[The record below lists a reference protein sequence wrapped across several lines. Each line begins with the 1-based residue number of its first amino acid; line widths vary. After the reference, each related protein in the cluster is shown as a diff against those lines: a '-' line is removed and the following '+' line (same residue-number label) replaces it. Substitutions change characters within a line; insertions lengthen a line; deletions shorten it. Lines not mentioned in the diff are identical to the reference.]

1 MSSSTSTATATTP
14 PFLLVRRRI
23 DNLSPTSHLRPRNS
37 KLLGRLSV
45 SASLSHLTWLSPQ
58 LIDNNDYNG
67 WAIVQ
72 SPPPPTK
79 TKKGLPLVV
88 IGGVVGSTLA
98 LVLAAI
104 SYFSF
109 SRKGFKLQLGSPLN
123 ALHDIL
129 IWNETK
135 SRERKAVDS
144 VETDASSIAGA
155 ESVAD
160 ESSGTVVSGS
170 VDKIERVILSV
181 AVDSTQQ
188 EALSVL
194 KKLKIIEEDVNAD
207 ELCTRREYARWLVR
221 INSLLERNPKL
232 RIVPSKSLSGTVV
245 AAFNDVDVEDPDI
258 ESIQA
263 LAEAGVIPSQLL
275 GKHYGSNGSKGQGG
289 IYFFPER
296 FISRYDLINWKAQ
309 VDYEVKPDIVE
320 QISRTKMSYMDVREI
335 NSEASLGLFMDM
347 LAGEK
352 SIARRVFGQSKR
364 FQPNKP
370 STKAQAAVALTSGRM
385 AKAISNELSRLEA
398 ERSSRQAEM
407 AEIRSQLFD
416 SGDIQRWWDKKFS
429 EERARGFEVE
439 KLYIAARCDLEE
451 ELIVQEKNYAEDLKE
466 KAAMDCQRQLLLNLK
481 DEVDE
486 MSGRLESERA
496 TYVVEKCALQDT
508 LSDLQTKLEGLLDTK
523 SRSEAEKEALRILR
537 SWVED
542 EARKSQAR
550 AKVLEEVTRRWR
562 WGNHA

>member
-1 MSSSTSTATATTP
+1 M
-14 PFLLVRRRI
+14 
-23 DNLSPTSHLRPRNS
+23 
-37 KLLGRLSV
+37 
-45 SASLSHLTWLSPQ
+45 
-58 LIDNNDYNG
+58 
-67 WAIVQ
+67 
-72 SPPPPTK
+72 
-79 TKKGLPLVV
+79 
-88 IGGVVGSTLA
+88 GSTLA

-232 RIVPSKSLSGTVV
+232 RIVPCKSLSGTVV

-275 GKHYGSNGSKGQGG
+275 GKHYGSDGSKGQGG

-496 TYVVEKCALQDT
+496 TYVVEKCTLQDT

>member
-1 MSSSTSTATATTP
+1 MSSSTSTATTP

-23 DNLSPTSHLRPRNS
+23 DNLSPTSHLRPRKS

-88 IGGVVGSTLA
+88 IGGVVGSSLA

-160 ESSGTVVSGS
+160 ETSGTVVSGS

-232 RIVPSKSLSGTVV
+232 RIVPCKSLSGTVV

-275 GKHYGSNGSKGQGG
+275 GKHYGSDGSKGQGG

-385 AKAISNELSRLEA
+385 AKAICNELSRLEA

-496 TYVVEKCALQDT
+496 TYVAEKCTLQDT

>member
-1 MSSSTSTATATTP
+1 
-14 PFLLVRRRI
+14 
-23 DNLSPTSHLRPRNS
+23 
-37 KLLGRLSV
+37 
-45 SASLSHLTWLSPQ
+45 
-58 LIDNNDYNG
+58 
-67 WAIVQ
+67 
-72 SPPPPTK
+72 
-79 TKKGLPLVV
+79 
-88 IGGVVGSTLA
+88 
-98 LVLAAI
+98 
-104 SYFSF
+104 
-109 SRKGFKLQLGSPLN
+109 
-123 ALHDIL
+123 
-129 IWNETK
+129 
-135 SRERKAVDS
+135 
-144 VETDASSIAGA
+144 
-155 ESVAD
+155 
-160 ESSGTVVSGS
+160 
-170 VDKIERVILSV
+170 
-181 AVDSTQQ
+181 
-188 EALSVL
+188 
-194 KKLKIIEEDVNAD
+194 
-207 ELCTRREYARWLVR
+207 
-221 INSLLERNPKL
+221 
-232 RIVPSKSLSGTVV
+232 
-245 AAFNDVDVEDPDI
+245 
-258 ESIQA
+258 
-263 LAEAGVIPSQLL
+263 
-275 GKHYGSNGSKGQGG
+275 
-289 IYFFPER
+289 
-296 FISRYDLINWKAQ
+296 
-309 VDYEVKPDIVE
+309 
-320 QISRTKMSYMDVREI
+320 MSYMDVREI

>member
-1 MSSSTSTATATTP
+1 MGSS
-14 PFLLVRRRI
+14 
-23 DNLSPTSHLRPRNS
+23 
-37 KLLGRLSV
+37 
-45 SASLSHLTWLSPQ
+45 
-58 LIDNNDYNG
+58 
-67 WAIVQ
+67 
-72 SPPPPTK
+72 
-79 TKKGLPLVV
+79 
-88 IGGVVGSTLA
+88 LA

-160 ESSGTVVSGS
+160 ETSGTVVSGS

-245 AAFNDVDVEDPDI
+245 AAFDDVDVEDPDF

-263 LAEAGVIPSQLL
+263 LAEAGVIPGQLL
-275 GKHYGSNGSKGQGG
+275 GKHYGSDGSKGQGG

-320 QISRTKMSYMDVREI
+320 QISRTKMGYMDVREI

-429 EERARGFEVE
+429 EERARGIEVE

-496 TYVVEKCALQDT
+496 TNVVEKRTLQDT

-523 SRSEAEKEALRILR
+523 SRLEAEKEALRILR

>member
-1 MSSSTSTATATTP
+1 M
-14 PFLLVRRRI
+14 
-23 DNLSPTSHLRPRNS
+23 
-37 KLLGRLSV
+37 
-45 SASLSHLTWLSPQ
+45 Q
-58 LIDNNDYNG
+58 
-67 WAIVQ
+67 
-72 SPPPPTK
+72 
-79 TKKGLPLVV
+79 
-88 IGGVVGSTLA
+88 
-98 LVLAAI
+98 
-104 SYFSF
+104 
-109 SRKGFKLQLGSPLN
+109 
-123 ALHDIL
+123 
-129 IWNETK
+129 
-135 SRERKAVDS
+135 
-144 VETDASSIAGA
+144 
-155 ESVAD
+155 
-160 ESSGTVVSGS
+160 
-170 VDKIERVILSV
+170 
-181 AVDSTQQ
+181 
-188 EALSVL
+188 
-194 KKLKIIEEDVNAD
+194 IIEEDVNAD

>member
-1 MSSSTSTATATTP
+1 MSSSTFTATTP

-58 LIDNNDYNG
+58 RIDNNDYNG

-72 SPPPPTK
+72 SPAPPTK

-88 IGGVVGSTLA
+88 IGGVVGSSLA

-160 ESSGTVVSGS
+160 ETSGTVVSGS

-181 AVDSTQQ
+181 VVDSTQQ

-275 GKHYGSNGSKGQGG
+275 GKHYGSDGSKGQGG

-496 TYVVEKCALQDT
+496 KYVVEKRTLQDT

-523 SRSEAEKEALRILR
+523 SRLEAEKEALRILR

>member
-1 MSSSTSTATATTP
+1 MSSSTSTATTP

-170 VDKIERVILSV
+170 VDKIERVIPSV

-245 AAFNDVDVEDPDI
+245 AAFNDVDVEDPDV

-496 TYVVEKCALQDT
+496 TYVVEKCTLQDT